1 MFKTYTENKGG
12 MREQKEYHVAKKIE
26 ELKEIT
32 NKKTHTSTFTP
43 ETERITV
50 HEKSCHQ
57 FESLLKLENVNILT
71 LWHYRPKVTIT
82 KTNIGYWTRS

>member
-1 MFKTYTENKGG
+1 
-12 MREQKEYHVAKKIE
+12 MREQKQYHVAKKIE

-32 NKKTHTSTFTP
+32 NKKTLTSTFTP
-43 ETERITV
+43 ATERITV

-71 LWHYRPKVTIT
+71 LWHCTARRSPSLKPISA
-82 KTNIGYWTRS
+82 IGHDREPIYLST